1 MNNIEEQAMKGS
13 RATLPPAN
21 ITSCKRQSQSHISS
35 SNSSVLGTLWKQ
47 ILLISSIRPPP
58 MANYNRPGVITDHQK
73 NAVLAWWKKVTA
85 ANPKAENFKR
95 LQVPVVDKGVFGIPL
110 SESIKYSYS
119 TISYMDDDTNEQC
132 YGVIPT
138 IIAKCGSFL
147 KEEGLFVEG
156 IFRLSGSAKRIG
168 MLQTFFDTPPHYGS
182 QLDWRGYTVHDAAN
196 IMRRFLNYLPE
207 PVIPHQFYHS
217 FRELIDDESL
227 TDDDALVDAF
237 QKLIER
243 LPLPNQFLLLYILD
257 MLSLFALHSKSHRMD
272 ASNLAAVFAP
282 GILSHPDD
290 QMSPAHFTMPPACV
304 LENQFIP
311 NASRRLFT
319 ASAPTNPNPSPQPTT
334 ESPSDSIPSSP
345 QSKNTNLPLSPI
357 ETLNVL
363 VGPLPS
369 SLVSQLPG
377 TLPPSLSSTDKVNRP
392 STIAAESPRRPERS
406 ITMYEPDT
414 FDHVTTIGLSRPAT
428 LKRSQTLPSK
438 RQKYGEN
445 EPTQVVH
452 VGRQGSQA
460 RRPEGWKHIKRVASE
475 RRPGDGPDV
484 HALTPETLPATMV
497 DNADTSPTTQP
508 DHLTTDRKIPPVTAG
523 QKFLWDVSLEEEDE
537 EVKTTP
543 TAAPKPSSTEP
554 TVTAPANASA
564 NNSVSD
570 ESKVSNNHEGRSSV
584 ESASS
589 LEAAVPSSPQPM
601 DESKTISPK
610 LHAHETAK
618 LTSPVDDTSKSTRTS
633 TDSEGGSSNGGFKAA
648 MRRGTIGKLLAKSG
662 HGNRRSSKDEAAAA
676 TTTDEPEPRT
686 SNA

>member
-1 MNNIEEQAMKGS
+1 M
-13 RATLPPAN
+13 AT
-21 ITSCKRQSQSHISS
+21 
-35 SNSSVLGTLWKQ
+35 
-47 ILLISSIRPPP
+47 
-58 MANYNRPGVITDHQK
+58 NYNRPGVVTDHQK

-168 MLQTFFDTPPHYGS
+168 MLQTFFDTSPHYGS

-196 IMRRFLNYLPE
+196 ILRRFLNYLPE

-227 TDDDALVDAF
+227 TDDDALIDAF

-282 GILSHPDD
+282 GILSHPDH
-290 QMSPAHFTMPPACV
+290 QMSPAQYKKSQRVLEFLINHQGSFTMPPACV
-304 LENQFIP
+304 LDNQFIP

-319 ASAPTNPNPSPQPTT
+319 ASAPTNPNPPPQPMTD
-334 ESPSDSIPSSP
+334 SPSGSIPSSP
-345 QSKNTNLPLSPI
+345 QSKTTNLPLSPI

-369 SLVSQLPG
+369 SLVDQLPG
-377 TLPPSLSSTDKVNRP
+377 TLPPSNSSSDKAHRP

-406 ITMYEPDT
+406 ITMFEHDT
-414 FDHVTTIGLSRPAT
+414 FEHDPFDQITAIGVSRPAT

-475 RRPGDGPDV
+475 RRSGDGPDV
-484 HALTPETLPATMV
+484 YAATPETLPTTKV
-497 DNADTSPTTQP
+497 DTANASPPTKAE
-508 DHLTTDRKIPPVTAG
+508 HLTADGKIPPVTAG

-537 EVKTTP
+537 EVKTTTTP
-543 TAAPKPSSTEP
+543 AAPKSSTTE
-554 TVTAPANASA
+554 TIVTAPNNASA
-564 NNSVSD
+564 NNSVNG
-570 ESKVSNNHEGRSSV
+570 ESNVPNNQEGRSSQD
-584 ESASS
+584 SASS
-589 LEAAVPSSPQPM
+589 PDAAVPYSPQPM
-601 DESKTISPK
+601 DESKPISPD
-610 LHAHETAK
+610 LNARETAK
-618 LTSPVDDTSKSTRTS
+618 ITSPVDDTTKSARTS
-633 TDSEGGSSNGGFKAA
+633 TDSESGGNGGFKAA

-662 HGNRRSSKDEAAAA
+662 HGNRRSSKDEPAAAAAATATATAA